1 MHHDAHV
8 ADPAFPPGGLLLGEN
23 GCSLHRGAGLLPR
36 GAALLLVAQET
47 YEVTHQDCAGLR
59 VVKFVVVSV
68 SPLPRAAMG
77 SVGPSSFLLSG
88 RSTSGG
94 RRP

>member
-1 MHHDAHV
+1 MDVVFTGGQAC
-8 ADPAFPPGGLLLGEN
+8 FPE
-23 GCSLHRGAGLLPR
+23 

-47 YEVTHQDCAGLR
+47 YEVTHQDCARLR

-77 SVGPSSFLLSG
+77 SVGPSSFLLSR